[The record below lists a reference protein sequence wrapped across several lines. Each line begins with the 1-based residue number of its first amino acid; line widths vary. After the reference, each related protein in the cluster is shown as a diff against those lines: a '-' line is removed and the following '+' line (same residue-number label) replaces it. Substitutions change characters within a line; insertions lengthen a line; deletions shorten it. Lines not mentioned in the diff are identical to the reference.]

1 MPGRSPQGAS
11 GLAGQNATPSETA
24 TPDTSPRSGS
34 DGVGCV
40 SGRSP
45 QGAERTAA
53 ELSDPS
59 PRSASEETSRR
70 APGPGGTNPSGADPA
85 STTPA
90 KRRSQPAPGPA
101 ETNPSGADPAA
112 APAKSR
118 GRRALWLT
126 AVLVAALLLLAL
138 VSAGTGAYRIP
149 TPDVLAS
156 VQHRLGLG
164 GAPLDRVGESVLW
177 NVRLPRV
184 VLALLVGASLGCA
197 GALMQGVFGN
207 PLAEPGVIGISAG
220 AAVGAVAAIGLG
232 LSFLGNWTI
241 TVCAFI
247 AGLVTVGS
255 VYLLSRNGG
264 KTEVVT
270 LILTGIAVNA
280 FAGALIGLFVFF
292 ADSGQVN
299 QITFWQLGSLAQAT
313 WPKVLAV
320 LPCALAGL
328 LIAPFYARRLDLLS
342 LGERPARHLGVDVE
356 RLRLSLI
363 LVVALLTAAAVAVAG
378 VITFIGLLVPHLL
391 RMANGPGHRFL
402 VPGSALAGAVVLVAG
417 DLAARTLAQPAE
429 LPLGVLT
436 ALIGSPFFFWLLRR
450 TRRKQGG
457 WA

>member
-1 MPGRSPQGAS
+1 MALSHESPG
-11 GLAGQNATPSETA
+11 AGCAP
-24 TPDTSPRSGS
+24 
-34 DGVGCV
+34 
-40 SGRSP
+40 GRSP
-45 QGAERTAA
+45 QGAERTATA
-53 ELSDPS
+53 LPDTENRPA
-59 PRSASEETSRR
+59 PEETPRR
-70 APGPGGTNPSGADPA
+70 APGPTEATPPA
-85 STTPA
+85 EAPEATEAT
-90 KRRSQPAPGPA
+90 APGPGPGTGTA
-101 ETNPSGADPAA
+101 PDPDHPAKPAA
-112 APAKSR
+112 GDRR
-118 GRRALWLT
+118 GRRGRKALLLT
-126 AVLVAALLLLAL
+126 LALVATLVLLAL

-149 TPDVLAS
+149 TADVLAS
-156 VQHRLGLG
+156 AQHRLGLG

-232 LSFLGNWTI
+232 LSFFGNWTI
-241 TVCAFI
+241 TVCAFV
-247 AGLVTVGS
+247 AGLITVSS

-320 LPCALAGL
+320 LPCAVAGL
-328 LIAPFYARRLDLLS
+328 LVAPFYARRLDLLS
-342 LGERPARHLGVDVE
+342 LGERPARHLGIDVE
-356 RLRLSLI
+356 RLRLALI

>member
-1 MPGRSPQGAS
+1 MTLPYDSDALADAAAAQPARLKDPGLRPGPRASNAGEADSCQAAPPLPGGRS
-11 GLAGQNATPSETA
+11 
-24 TPDTSPRSGS
+24 
-34 DGVGCV
+34 
-40 SGRSP
+40 
-45 QGAERTAA
+45 
-53 ELSDPS
+53 
-59 PRSASEETSRR
+59 SAHGPEV
-70 APGPGGTNPSGADPA
+70 AP
-85 STTPA
+85 
-90 KRRSQPAPGPA
+90 PAPGPQ
-101 ETNPSGADPAA
+101 TSGIGTGKDPAA
-112 APAKSR
+112 EPGKPRSR
-118 GRRALWLT
+118 KAALLT
-126 AVLVAALLLLAL
+126 AGLVGTLLLLAL
-138 VSAGTGAYRIP
+138 LSTGVGAYEIP
-149 TPDVLAS
+149 LGDVLAS
-156 VQHRLGLG
+156 VQHRVGLG

-220 AAVGAVAAIGLG
+220 SAVGAVAAIGLG
-232 LSFLGNWTI
+232 LSFFGNWTI
-241 TVCAFI
+241 TVCAFV
-247 AGLVTVGS
+247 AGLITVAS

-328 LIAPFYARRLDLLS
+328 LAAPFYARRLDLLA
-342 LGERPARHLGVDVE
+342 LGERPARHLGIDVE
-356 RLRLSLI
+356 RLRLALI

-378 VITFIGLLVPHLL
+378 VITFVGLLVPHLL

-402 VPGSALAGAVVLVAG
+402 VPGSALAGAVVLMAG
-417 DLAARTLAQPAE
+417 DLAARTIARPAE

>member
-1 MPGRSPQGAS
+1 MALSRESAGAGR
-11 GLAGQNATPSETA
+11 
-24 TPDTSPRSGS
+24 
-34 DGVGCV
+34 V

-45 QGAERTAA
+45 QGAERTADA
-53 ELSDPS
+53 PS
-59 PRSASEETSRR
+59 APEHRSAPEETPRH
-70 APGPGGTNPSGADPA
+70 APGPTEAPA
-85 STTPA
+85 PAEAPTTTPA
-90 KRRSQPAPGPA
+90 PAKPTRPAKPAAGVRRSR
-101 ETNPSGADPAA
+101 
-112 APAKSR
+112 K
-118 GRRALWLT
+118 ALCLT
-126 AVLVAALLLLAL
+126 LALLTTLLLLAL

-149 TPDVLAS
+149 TADVLAS
-156 VQHRLGLG
+156 AQHRLGLG

-184 VLALLVGASLGCA
+184 MLALLVGAGLGCA

-232 LSFLGNWTI
+232 LRFFGNWTV
-241 TVCAFI
+241 TVCAFV
-247 AGLVTVGS
+247 AGLITVS
-255 VYLLSRNGG
+255 AVYLLSRNGG

-320 LPCALAGL
+320 LPCAVAGL

-342 LGERPARHLGVDVE
+342 LGERPARHLGIDVE
-356 RLRLSLI
+356 RLRLALI